1 MKRESCI
8 FTRLGLGVVAAL
20 ATAVPPTG
28 LVEAS
33 LPQPPLAEDRG
44 HVVATRQ
51 TPDEF
56 LATFDDAVLPGL
68 GPIGPAPSITGNAA
82 VDARIRAI
90 GEARGYRRRPLPSGP
105 LESVNGVLLQPEAA
119 AGLRSLVAA
128 AAAAG
133 HRIWATSGYRS
144 PATQTS
150 IFLGKLAGTS
160 DAAID
165 RRLRTV
171 AVPGYS
177 KHHTGYAID
186 IRASDGR
193 LFSFRNTAAYAWLA
207 ADNFANA
214 KAHGFVP
221 SYPDGSGPAGPDPE
235 PWELVW
241 VGAENI
247 LCGVFE
253 ATADR
258 PFCDTA
264 ESSFAAD
271 IDWLLAEGITTG
283 CRDGRFC
290 TRAMVTRAEAAT
302 FLWRLAGRPA
312 AGADIEFVDVPEGA
326 FYSDAVRWMFAEGI
340 TTGTTRTTFEPD
352 RPLTRAEF
360 VTFLWRDAGSP
371 PVEPGSVSFVD
382 VDSAGFAAAA
392 IDWAA
397 ATGVTTGTSKFTF
410 SPSTAATRGQAA
422 AFLHRLAT
430 LDP

>member
-1 MKRESCI
+1 MVKALI
-8 FTRLGLGVVAAL
+8 ALVAI
-20 ATAVPPTG
+20 ATLP
-28 LVEAS
+28 AS
-33 LPQPPLAEDRG
+33 VASTALAEDVG
-44 HVVATRQ
+44 HAVTATRQ
-51 TPDEF
+51 SPDEF

-68 GPIGPAPSITGNAA
+68 GPIAPAPSITGNAA

-90 GEARGYRRRPLPSGP
+90 GEARGYRPRPLPNRP

-144 PATQTS
+144 PATQAS
-150 IFLGKLAGTS
+150 IFLGKLTGTS

-177 KHHTGYAID
+177 KHHTGYAMD

-214 KAHGFVP
+214 KAHGFIP
-221 SYPDGSGPAGPDPE
+221 SYPDGSGPAGPNPE

-264 ESSFAAD
+264 GSSFAAD

-283 CRDGRFC
+283 CREGRFC
-290 TRAMVTRAEAAT
+290 TRATVTRAEAAT
-302 FLWRLAGRPA
+302 FLWRLAGRPDSDA
-312 AGADIEFVDVPEGA
+312 RIDFVDVVDGA
-326 FYSDAVRWMFAEGI
+326 FYTKAVRWMFADGI

-360 VTFLWRDAGSP
+360 VTFLWRYSGRPEVGVGAG
-371 PVEPGSVSFVD
+371 FLD
-382 VDSAGFAAAA
+382 VDPAGFAAAA
-392 IDWAA
+392 IAWAA
-397 ATGVTTGTSKFTF
+397 RTEVTTGTSEFIF
-410 SPSTAATRGQAA
+410 SPSAAATRGQAA

-430 LDP
+430 LG

>member
-1 MKRESCI
+1 MLKCLVALAS
-8 FTRLGLGVVAAL
+8 VAAL
-20 ATAVPPTG
+20 LASVPSTA
-28 LVEAS
+28 
-33 LPQPPLAEDRG
+33 LAEDLG
-44 HVVATRQ
+44 HAVEATRQ

-56 LATFDDAVLPGL
+56 LATFDNAVLLGL
-68 GPIGPAPSITGNAA
+68 GAVGTAPSITGNAE

-90 GEARGYRRRPLPSGP
+90 GEARGYRPRPLPDRP

-128 AAAAG
+128 AASAG

-150 IFLGKLAGTS
+150 IFMGKLTGTS

-177 KHHTGYAID
+177 KHHTGYAMD

-214 KAHGFVP
+214 KASGFVP
-221 SYPDGSGPAGPDPE
+221 SYPDGSGPAGPNPE
-235 PWELVW
+235 PWEFVW

-290 TRAMVTRAEAAT
+290 TRATVTRAEAAT

-312 AGADIEFVDVPEGA
+312 AGVGLEFVDVPEGA
-326 FYSDAVRWMFAEGI
+326 FYSDAVRWMFADGV

-360 VTFLWRDAGSP
+360 VTFLWRYSGSPVVEAGS
-371 PVEPGSVSFVD
+371 SFGD
-382 VDSAGFAAAA
+382 VDPTGFAAAA
-392 IDWAA
+392 IAWAA
-397 ATGVTTGTSKFTF
+397 WTEVTTGTSKFTF
-410 SPSTAATRGQAA
+410 SPSGAATRGQAA
-422 AFLHRLAT
+422 AFLHRLVT
-430 LDP
+430 LD